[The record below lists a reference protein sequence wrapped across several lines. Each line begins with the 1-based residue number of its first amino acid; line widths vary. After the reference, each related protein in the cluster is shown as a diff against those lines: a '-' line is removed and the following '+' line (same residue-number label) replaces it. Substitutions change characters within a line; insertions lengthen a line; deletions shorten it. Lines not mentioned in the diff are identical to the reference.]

1 MPTLP
6 FSLAK
11 LAALQVMPLELAPL
25 YLARGW
31 QDVPEDVQ
39 LLIGSDV

>member
-1 MPTLP
+1 
-6 FSLAK
+6 
-11 LAALQVMPLELAPL
+11 MPLELAPL

-31 QDVPEDVQ
+31 QDVLPEHVQ